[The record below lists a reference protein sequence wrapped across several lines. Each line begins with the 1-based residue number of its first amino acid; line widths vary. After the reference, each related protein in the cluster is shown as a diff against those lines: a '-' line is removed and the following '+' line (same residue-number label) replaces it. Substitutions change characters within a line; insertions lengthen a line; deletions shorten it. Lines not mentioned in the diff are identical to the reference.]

1 VLNDDKSNL
10 VKLQQLEKRPFI
22 SETLIVL
29 NDDKS
34 NLLKL
39 VLKNEFKINKYNI

>member
-1 VLNDDKSNL
+1 MMINPIQLNYNN
-10 VKLQQLEKRPFI
+10 FI